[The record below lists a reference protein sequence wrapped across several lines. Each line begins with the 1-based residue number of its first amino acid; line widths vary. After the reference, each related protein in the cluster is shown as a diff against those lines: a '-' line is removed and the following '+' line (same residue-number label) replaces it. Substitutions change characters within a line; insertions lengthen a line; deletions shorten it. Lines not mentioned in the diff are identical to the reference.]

1 MAIANT
7 SKCIIMERNKK
18 KSFLIFLSKF
28 FLFFSKGILS
38 YEITDLIKIL
48 VEKNETN
55 SKFKYDNLIDE
66 KNLELADTLYIP
78 EIDYSFNV
86 SNSTT
91 STNTTST
98 LNSNTH
104 TLSATVNLYTGGF
117 SQLNLITAQTRN
129 QAYDYLREYQ
139 KELLIKELLNG
150 YSNLQTL
157 IFKKKNQQLN
167 LEFYRKKVLEAEILF
182 KANRITKTEVL
193 DLENE
198 LLEAQSVS
206 LDYDRKI
213 DNLMLQVS
221 KLLDLEIYDE
231 DVNFDYVI
239 DVSNSQISKKL
250 FSELMNSS
258 YGQYLSFIENT
269 YLPELEMS
277 KKDLRPSVDLTYSL
291 SESDNYSAVIDH
303 RRSSSLSLSFSV
315 PIYDGYK
322 DENNFNIEEYNYQ
335 KKLLEHKDLKRDLL
349 NTYLESWNN
358 YDFYLNKINN
368 QEKIIDSLELKLQG
382 NEILYK
388 AQKIDITQLIES
400 KNELNDAHN
409 ILLDLKS
416 SKKYYLID
424 ILILN
429 GDLNTIINGL
439 G

>member
-1 MAIANT
+1 MAKI
-7 SKCIIMERNKK
+7 KI
-18 KSFLIFLSKF
+18 IFLSTF

-55 SKFKYDNLIDE
+55 SQFKYDNLIDD

-78 EIDYSFNV
+78 EIDYSFSI

-91 STNTTST
+91 STDSTST
-98 LNSNTH
+98 VNADTH
-104 TLSATVNLYTGGF
+104 TLSATVNLYNGGF
-117 SQLNLITAQTRN
+117 SQLNLITTQTRN
-129 QAYDYLREYQ
+129 QAFDYLREYQ

-206 LDYDRKI
+206 LDYDRQI

-221 KLLDLEIYDE
+221 KLLDLDIYDE

-239 DVSNSQISKKL
+239 DVSNAQISKKL

-258 YGQYLSFIENT
+258 YGQYLTFIENT

-291 SESDNYSAVIDH
+291 SESDNYSAAIDH
-303 RRSSSLSLSFSV
+303 RRSSSLSLSLSV

>member
-1 MAIANT
+1 MAKI
-7 SKCIIMERNKK
+7 KI
-18 KSFLIFLSKF
+18 IFLSTF

-66 KNLELADTLYIP
+66 KNLELADTLYVP

-91 STNTTST
+91 STNSTST

-104 TLSATVNLYTGGF
+104 TLSATVNLYNGGF
-117 SQLNLITAQTRN
+117 SQLNLITTQTRN
-129 QAYDYLREYQ
+129 QAFDYLREYQ

-182 KANRITKTEVL
+182 KANRVTKTEVL

-221 KLLDLEIYDE
+221 KLLDLDIYDE

-239 DVSNSQISKKL
+239 DVSNAQISKKL

-291 SESDNYSAVIDH
+291 SESDNYSAAIDH
-303 RRSSSLSLSFSV
+303 RRSSSLSLSLSV

-368 QEKIIDSLELKLQG
+368 QEKIINSLELKLQG

>member
-1 MAIANT
+1 MAKI
-7 SKCIIMERNKK
+7 KIIFI
-18 KSFLIFLSKF
+18 STF

-38 YEITDLIKIL
+38 YEITELIKIL

-55 SKFKYDNLIDE
+55 SQFKYDNLIDD

-91 STNTTST
+91 STSTTST
-98 LNSNTH
+98 LNSNSH
-104 TLSATVNLYTGGF
+104 TLSATVNLYNGGF
-117 SQLNLITAQTRN
+117 SQLNLITTQTRN
-129 QAYDYLREYQ
+129 QAFDYLREYQ

-198 LLEAQSVS
+198 LLEAQTVS

-239 DVSNSQISKKL
+239 EVSNAQISRKL

-258 YGQYLSFIENT
+258 YGQYLSFIEST

-291 SESDNYSAVIDH
+291 SESDNYSTNIDH
-303 RRSSSLSLSFSV
+303 RRSSSLSLTLSI

-322 DENNFNIEEYNYQ
+322 DEKNFDIEEYNYQ

-358 YDFYLNKINN
+358 YDFYLNKISN
-368 QEKIIDSLELKLQG
+368 QKKIIDSLELKLQG

-388 AQKIDITQLIES
+388 AQKIDITKLIES

>member
-1 MAIANT
+1 MAKI
-7 SKCIIMERNKK
+7 KI
-18 KSFLIFLSKF
+18 IFLSTF
-28 FLFFSKGILS
+28 FLFFSKSILS

-55 SKFKYDNLIDE
+55 SQFKYDNLIDD

-78 EIDYSFNV
+78 EIDYSFSI

-91 STNTTST
+91 STDSTST
-98 LNSNTH
+98 VNADTH
-104 TLSATVNLYTGGF
+104 TLSATVNLYNGGF
-117 SQLNLITAQTRN
+117 SQLNLITTQTRN
-129 QAYDYLREYQ
+129 QAFDYLREYQ

-221 KLLDLEIYDE
+221 KLLDLDIYDE

-239 DVSNSQISKKL
+239 DVSNVQISKKL

-291 SESDNYSAVIDH
+291 SESDNYSATIDH
-303 RRSSSLSLSFSV
+303 RRSSSLSLSLSV
-315 PIYDGYK
+315 PIYDGFK
-322 DENNFNIEEYNYQ
+322 DENNFDIEEYNYQ

>member
-1 MAIANT
+1 MAKI
-7 SKCIIMERNKK
+7 KI
-18 KSFLIFLSKF
+18 IFLSTF

-104 TLSATVNLYTGGF
+104 TLSATVNLYNGGF
-117 SQLNLITAQTRN
+117 SQLNLITTQTRN
-129 QAYDYLREYQ
+129 QAFDYLREYQ

-182 KANRITKTEVL
+182 KANRVTKTEVL

-239 DVSNSQISKKL
+239 DVSNSQITKKL

-291 SESDNYSAVIDH
+291 SESDNYSAAIDH
-303 RRSSSLSLSFSV
+303 RRSSSLSLSLNV
-315 PIYDGYK
+315 PIYDGFK
-322 DENNFNIEEYNYQ
+322 DENNFDIEEYNYQ

>member
-1 MAIANT
+1 MAKI
-7 SKCIIMERNKK
+7 KI
-18 KSFLIFLSKF
+18 IFLSTF

-91 STNTTST
+91 STNSTST

-104 TLSATVNLYTGGF
+104 TLSATVNLYNGGF
-117 SQLNLITAQTRN
+117 SQLNLITTQTRN
-129 QAYDYLREYQ
+129 QAFDYLREYQ

-182 KANRITKTEVL
+182 KANRVTKTEVL

-291 SESDNYSAVIDH
+291 SESDNYSAAIDH
-303 RRSSSLSLSFSV
+303 RRSSSLSLSLSV
-315 PIYDGYK
+315 PIYDGFK